1 MNSIGLVTHWG
12 ELRRHPKWR
21 TPSTNSGS
29 TKRTKLSGTRAYS
42 SSTNNDTPTDTNDGV
57 ESPVRPQGT
66 KAAKRKGKRKE
77 KIKAVEE
84 YEEIKVVACRKL
96 SLMDEFNK
104 NQQKD
109 LELKQQELDM
119 KFIMADTNVMNET
132 QRKIHASL
140 LEQIAKR
147 RS

>member
-1 MNSIGLVTHWG
+1 MKCNFDKHWG
-12 ELRRHPKWR
+12 ELRKHPKWR
-21 TPSTNSGS
+21 TTSTNSGS
-29 TKRTKLSGTRAYS
+29 TKRTKLSGTKAYS
-42 SSTNNDTPTDTNDGV
+42 SSTNNDTPTDTNDVV
-57 ESPVRPQGT
+57 ESLVRPQGI
-66 KAAKRKGKRKE
+66 KAAKKNA
-77 KIKAVEE
+77 KIKVVEE
-84 YEEIKVVACRKL
+84 YKEIKVVAYRKL
-96 SLMDEFNK
+96 SLIDEFNK

-119 KFIMADTNVMNET
+119 KIIMADTNVMNET